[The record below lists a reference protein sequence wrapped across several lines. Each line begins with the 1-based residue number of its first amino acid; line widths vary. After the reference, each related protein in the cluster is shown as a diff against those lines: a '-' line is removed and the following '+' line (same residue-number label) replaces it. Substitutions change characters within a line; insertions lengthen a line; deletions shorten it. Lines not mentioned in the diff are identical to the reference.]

1 MQKIFVILSEA
12 KDLLFC
18 GRKQVLRFAQDDK
31 CVGLQSLCIRVG
43 GLSILLIFFTG
54 LLAAQTIAQHPG
66 GSPSTKS
73 HSAIEKSSSPIKST
87 TPVPAFRDISDQA
100 GLTAS
105 HISSREKHYVVESM
119 SGGIGLFDCDN
130 DGKLDIVMVNGSTV
144 DRYKNGGDPLV
155 TLWHQDAN
163 LKFSDITEKA
173 GLTRK
178 GWGMGV
184 AVADFDNDGNLDLFV
199 TGFGGNALYRNKG
212 NCTFEDV
219 TDKAGVRGGGFSTG
233 AAWADYDRDGNVD
246 LFVSRYVHVDINN
259 LPAFG
264 STKFCQFK
272 GAPVQCGP
280 WGMEGET
287 DLLYHNRGDGTF
299 EEVSKKA
306 GVDDPEKYYGLGA
319 TWSDYDNDGWPDLF
333 VADDATP
340 NHLYHN
346 NRDGTFTDEAMVEGI
361 ALNSEG
367 QALGSMGVT
376 WGDYDHSGRLSMFI
390 TEFADQPNTLYR
402 NQGAGFFEDA
412 AMQSHLGQPSLPLV
426 GWGTTFFDMDNDG
439 WLDLFVV
446 NGHVYPQMDN
456 VKGSAAYAEP
466 MLLQRNL
473 HNGTFEEVSKQ
484 AGIAEMPLKSRR
496 GAAFGDIANNGNI
509 DVVVLNVGEPPTL
522 LLNTNRSG
530 NHRLLFHLIGT
541 KSNRAAIGARVT
553 IHAGGM
559 TQFDEVRSGG
569 SYLSQ
574 NDLRLHFG
582 LGTAERIDSMEVRW
596 PNGKV
601 ENLKDVAAD
610 KIYTIVEG
618 GGIQK
623 SGAFSELP

>member
-1 MQKIFVILSEA
+1 MTSQ
-12 KDLLFC
+12 
-18 GRKQVLRFAQDDK
+18 
-31 CVGLQSLCIRVG
+31 CVGMWAGQIA
-43 GLSILLIFFTG
+43 ILLIAFTG
-54 LLAAQTIAQHPG
+54 LPSAQTEPPG
-66 GSPSTKS
+66 PMGPSAKIHAAPVEKKSPPPKLTD
-73 HSAIEKSSSPIKST
+73 
-87 TPVPAFRDISDQA
+87 PVPIFRDIAAQA

-105 HISSREKHYVVESM
+105 HISSAEKHYVVESM

-130 DGKLDIVMVNGSTV
+130 DGKLDIVMVNGSSV
-144 DRYKNGGDPLV
+144 DRYKQGGDPLV
-155 TLWHQDAN
+155 TLWHQDAD
-163 LKFSDITEKA
+163 LKFTDITQKA

-199 TGFGGNALYRNKG
+199 TGYGGNALYRNKG
-212 NCTFEDV
+212 NCVFEDV

-233 AAWADYDRDGNVD
+233 AAWGDYDRDGYVD

-259 LPAFG
+259 LPEFG
-264 STKFCQFK
+264 STKFCHFK

-306 GVDDPEKYYGLGA
+306 GVDDPDKYYGLGA
-319 TWSDYDNDGWPDLF
+319 TWGDYDNDGWPDLF

-340 NHLYHN
+340 NHLYRNNHN
-346 NRDGTFTDEAMVEGI
+346 GTFTDEAMVAGI
-361 ALNSEG
+361 AMNSEG

-402 NQGAGFFEDA
+402 NQGARGFEDV

-426 GWGTTFFDMDNDG
+426 GWGTAFFDMDNDG
-439 WLDLFVV
+439 WLDLLVCS
-446 NGHVYPQMDN
+446 GHVYPQMDT
-456 VKGSAAYAEP
+456 VKGSAAYAQP
-466 MLLQRNL
+466 MLLHRNL
-473 HNGTFEEVSKQ
+473 RNGTFEEVSKA
-484 AGIAEMPLKSRR
+484 AGLADMPLKSRR
-496 GAAFGDIANNGNI
+496 GAAFGDIANNGNV
-509 DVVVLNVGEPPTL
+509 DVVVLNVGEPPSL
-522 LLNTNRSG
+522 LLTNSRTQ
-530 NHRLLFHLIGT
+530 NHRVLFHLVGT

-553 IHAGGM
+553 IHAGSL
-559 TQFDEVRSGG
+559 TQFDEVRGGG

-574 NDLRLHFG
+574 NDLRMHFG
-582 LGTAERIDSMEVRW
+582 LGSATKMESVEIRW
-596 PNGKV
+596 PSGKI
-601 ENLKDVAAD
+601 EALKDVPAD

-618 GGIQK
+618 AGIQN
-623 SGAFSELP
+623 SASFSDLPAHLP

>member
-1 MQKIFVILSEA
+1 MSG
-12 KDLLFC
+12 
-18 GRKQVLRFAQDDK
+18 GR
-31 CVGLQSLCIRVG
+31 I
-43 GLSILLIFFTG
+43 SILFIVLTS
-54 LLAAQTIAQHPG
+54 LLSAQTGPQHPMQPAAKVPPPRVEKK
-66 GSPSTKS
+66 SP
-73 HSAIEKSSSPIKST
+73 APELNA
-87 TPVPAFRDISDQA
+87 PVPIFRDIAAQS

-105 HISSREKHYVVESM
+105 HISSREKYYVIESM
-119 SGGIGLFDCDN
+119 SGGVGLFDCDN

-144 DRYKNGGDPLV
+144 DRYKQSGGDPLV

-163 LKFSDITEKA
+163 LKFTDITEKA
-173 GLTRK
+173 GLARK

-199 TGFGGNALYRNKG
+199 TGYGGNALYRNKG

-219 TDKAGVRGGGFSTG
+219 TDKAGLRGGGFSTG

-246 LFVSRYVHVDINN
+246 LFVSRYVHVDVND

-299 EEVSKKA
+299 EEVAKKA
-306 GVDDPEKYYGLGA
+306 GVDDPEKYYGLGVS
-319 TWSDYDNDGWPDLF
+319 WGDYDNDGWPDLF

-346 NRDGTFTDEAMVEGI
+346 NRNGTFSDEAMVGGI

-402 NQGAGFFEDA
+402 NLGKRGFEDV
-412 AMQSHLGQPSLPLV
+412 AMPSHLGQPSLPLV

-439 WLDLFVV
+439 WLDLFVA
-446 NGHVYPQMDN
+446 NGHVYPQMDA

-466 MLLQRNL
+466 MLLHRNL
-473 HNGTFEEVSKQ
+473 RNGTFEEVSKAAEI
-484 AGIAEMPLKSRR
+484 AGMPMKSRR
-496 GAAFGDIANNGNI
+496 GAAFGDIFNNGNMDI
-509 DVVVLNVGEPPTL
+509 VVLNVGEPPSL
-522 LLNTNRSG
+522 LLNTNKIA
-530 NHRLLFHLIGT
+530 NHRVLFHLVGT

-553 IHAGGM
+553 IHIGGM
-559 TQFDEVRSGG
+559 TQFDEVRGGG

-582 LGTAERIDSMEVRW
+582 LGSATKIDSVEVRW
-596 PNGKV
+596 PSGKV
-601 ENLKDVAAD
+601 ETLKDIAAD
-610 KIYTIVEG
+610 KIYTIMEER
-618 GGIQK
+618 GIQG
-623 SGAFSELP
+623 SAPFSDLPAHLP